1 MTTGIAITVIDG
13 PRSVIQTTDDLPIC
27 ETETR
32 ITTTGGDLPRITA
45 TTDEGHQ
52 GHRSIGNT
60 TGCPRVATEAAGIT
74 ATGADQGPGRRAVLI
89 MS

>member
-13 PRSVIQTTDDLPIC
+13 PRSVIQTTDDLPIR

-32 ITTTGGDLPRITA
+32 ITTTDDDLPRITGR
-45 TTDEGHQ
+45 TDGGHQ
-52 GHRSIGNT
+52 GHRSTGNT
-60 TGCPRVATEAAGIT
+60 TGCRRVATEAAGIT
-74 ATGADQGPGRRAVLI
+74 TTGAGPGRQAVLI